1 MLGALGMGYLGHSS
15 TLAFG
20 AGSALV
26 DGMRLQRAV
35 GQHAHVCQ
43 QWSLSS
49 AQCPVISMAHEAALK
64 YPVIASPA

>member
-1 MLGALGMGYLGHSS
+1 MLGALGTGYLGHSS

-26 DGMRLQRAV
+26 DRMWLQRAV
-35 GQHAHVCQ
+35 GQHVHVCQ

-49 AQCPVISMAHEAALK
+49 AQFPVISTAHEATLK
-64 YPVIASPA
+64 YPVTASPA